1 VRRRGEIARSLD
13 HTPDLFSTAL
23 IPGLIYKPDLL
34 SKQEEAGAI
43 ARFAGLPFKPFEFHG
58 HLGNRRVVS
67 FGWRYDYGA
76 QHLQKSAPIPDFIK
90 SLREVAAIFSG
101 LDPGSLEH
109 ALVTE
114 YTPGAG
120 FGWHRDKA
128 MFDHVVAFS
137 FLSSCRLRFRRRAEK
152 GWDRRDIIVEPCSG
166 YLLSGE
172 ARSVWEHSIPPAEQK
187 RYSLTFR
194 DLRSSLKEIRSETQS
209 AFQRQSDRGRGG

>member
-120 FGWHRDKA
+120 IGWHRDKA

-137 FLSSCRLRFRRRAEK
+137 FLSSCRLRFRRRAKK

-172 ARSVWEHSIPPAEQK
+172 ARSVWEHSILPAEQK

-194 DLRSSLKEIRSETQS
+194 DLRSSFKEIRSETQS

>member
-34 SKQEEAGAI
+34 SKQEEARAVTQ
-43 ARFAGLPFKPFEFHG
+43 FEELPFKPFEFHG

-67 FGWRYDYGA
+67 FGWRYDYAA

-90 SLREVAAIFSG
+90 SLREVAAVFSG
-101 LDPGSLEH
+101 LDAESFEH

-120 FGWHRDKA
+120 IGWHRDKA
-128 MFDHVVAFS
+128 MFDHIVAFS
-137 FLSSCRLRFRRRAEK
+137 FLSSCRLRFRRRTQK
-152 GWDRRDIIVEPCSG
+152 SWDRRDIIVEPCSG

-172 ARSVWEHSIPPAEQK
+172 VRSVWEHSIPPAEQK

-194 DLRSSLKEIRSETQS
+194 DLRSSCKEIRGETQ
-209 AFQRQSDRGRGG
+209 